1 MILTILFVVIESILR
16 RAFIQTVSELTA
28 LLAIVACAILVI
40 HFWFWLIIAVLLGI
54 ATFLLLQRIRE
65 LTG

>member
-1 MILTILFVVIESILR
+1 
-16 RAFIQTVSELTA
+16 VSELTA
-28 LLAIVACAILVI
+28 LLAIVACAILVV
-40 HFWFWLIIAVLLGI
+40 HFWFWLIIAMLLGI